1 MRTVSGVWVA
11 LVILSGF
18 GASFCAAQ
26 TKDLGWPNY
35 GNDAGG
41 GRFSDA
47 KQIDRNKVG
56 QLQVGWTFQTGA
68 LDEKGD
74 LNEKAT
80 CETTPI
86 LVDGKLYLSTPWG
99 QVFALDPATGTKI
112 WEFDPDLDLTNNYS
126 EATNRGVSAWHD
138 PKAKRGSACALRIFI
153 GPIDAGLIALDGQTG
168 KPCVDFGTNGQVD
181 LTRDVELRN
190 VGDFQVTSAPAIAG
204 DVVITG
210 SSIGDNRAVRL
221 QGGNVRACA
230 ARTGAQ

>member
-47 KQIDRNKVG
+47 KQIDRNNVG
-56 QLQVGWTFQTGA
+56 QLKVVWTFRTGA
-68 LDEKGD
+68 LDEKRD

-80 CETTPI
+80 FETTPI

-138 PKAKRGSACALRIFI
+138 RESKARLRMRATNLHRNNRCA
-153 GPIDAGLIALDGQTG
+153 
-168 KPCVDFGTNGQVD
+168 
-181 LTRDVELRN
+181 
-190 VGDFQVTSAPAIAG
+190 SH
-204 DVVITG
+204 
-210 SSIGDNRAVRL
+210 
-221 QGGNVRACA
+221 CA
-230 ARTGAQ
+230 